1 MFPEVKDRITYD
13 GFQKML
19 WGYTYPDLPLY
30 KKKEKKWI
38 NVEAC
43 NDYPLWEVEYSYY

>member
-1 MFPEVKDRITYD
+1 MKETAKNMFPEVKDKITFD

-19 WGYTYPDLPLY
+19 WGHTYPNLPLY
-30 KKKEKKWI
+30 KKKENKWI

-43 NDYPLWEVEYSYY
+43 NDYPL